1 MSDPKPSF
9 SGRRRARR
17 YALQALYGWSVS
29 QNPLADVETYTLSEH
44 QHGEVDSA
52 YFQILLHSIP
62 TQLSI
67 LDKLFEPYLSR
78 NLRDLGLIE
87 LTILRIAVYELKEHQ
102 EIPYRV
108 VINEALELAKTFAA
122 PDSHKFVN
130 GILDKVR
137 KDLRTLES

>member
-1 MSDPKPSF
+1 MSDLKPSF

-62 TQLSI
+62 TELSI
-67 LDKLFEPYLSR
+67 LDKCFEPHLSR
-78 NLRDLGLIE
+78 NLRDLGIIE
-87 LTILRIAVYELKEHQ
+87 LTILRIAVYELKEHL

-137 KDLRTLES
+137 KDLRPLEN

>member
-67 LDKLFEPYLSR
+67 LDKCFEPHLSR
-78 NLRDLGLIE
+78 KLRDLGLIE
-87 LTILRIAVYELKEHQ
+87 LTILRIAVYELKEHTD
-102 EIPYRV
+102 IPYRV

-137 KDLRTLES
+137 KDLRPLEN